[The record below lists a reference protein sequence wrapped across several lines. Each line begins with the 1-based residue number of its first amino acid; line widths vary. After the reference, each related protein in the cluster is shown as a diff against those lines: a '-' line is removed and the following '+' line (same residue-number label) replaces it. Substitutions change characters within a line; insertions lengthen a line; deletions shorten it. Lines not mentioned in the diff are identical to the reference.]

1 MSMKRIGLV
10 SVITIFGVGLA
21 GSLLFVGFTQTQT
34 LPAPTVDRVE
44 FPTGYKDTFKLFYT
58 FDNYQNRQ
66 IRKVYGNSI
75 AASVSP
81 GEVFNFPYGS
91 VILFESYT
99 VQQDAT
105 GEPVLDDQGRF
116 IPVNL
121 TTIFV
126 MRKERGFGADYKD
139 LRNGEWEYVAY
150 RPDGSYAN
158 PPSTTGACALC
169 HLTGG
174 GLALSSTS
182 RNIGAQWDY
191 VFRPDLYFAGGTGA
205 VPKGIMQHYLF
216 VPSTIRAQAGE
227 TVTVYNYDQ
236 LLHRI
241 VADDGSFDTGLMTP
255 GASFTVKAG
264 AAGTAISYHCTLHN
278 RMTGKIVVD
287 PPPIVLGVTGII
299 FSPASARVGGTV
311 FTEFSGT
318 NLTNQT
324 FFDVRFRAPGSTA
337 DQEIFNWQRGTSGT
351 HSIPA
356 GTATGT
362 WTLTGVRAH
371 QADGDH
377 SGSYATVSAVL
388 TIMP

>member
-1 MSMKRIGLV
+1 MIL
-10 SVITIFGVGLA
+10 IILAVGLA
-21 GSLLFVGFTQTQT
+21 GSVFFVAFSQTET
-34 LPAPTVDRVE
+34 LPAPTVDRVG
-44 FPTGYKDTFKLFYT
+44 FPTGYKDTFKVLYT

-116 IPVNL
+116 IPANL

-126 MRKERGFGADYKD
+126 MRKERDFGVDYKE

-174 GLALSSTS
+174 GLPLSSSS

-191 VFRPDLYFAGGTGA
+191 VFRPDLYFGGGTGA
-205 VPKGIMQHYLF
+205 VPKAIMQHYLF
-216 VPSTIRAQAGE
+216 VPSTIHAQAGE

-264 AAGTAISYHCTLHN
+264 AAGTAISYRCTLHS

-287 PPPIVLGVTGII
+287 PPPVVRGVTSVI
-299 FSPASARVGGTV
+299 FTPASARVGGDV
-311 FTEFSGT
+311 FAEFSGT
-318 NLTNQT
+318 NLTDQT
-324 FFDVRFRAPGSTA
+324 FFDVQFRATGSNA
-337 DQEIFNWQRGTSGT
+337 DQEILNWQKGPFAT

-356 GTATGT
+356 GTAVGS

-377 SGSYATVSAVL
+377 SGSYEAISAVL
-388 TIMP
+388 TVRP